1 MEQRDAYRARLD
13 RRKAALE
20 AVDVLRRL
28 GVRLTEQRLAEVRPL
43 LAEAADESLHSGDTD
58 AHAVDREDRVRA
70 IEDDDSRLGER
81 ARKIGRPVG
90 LPVVVPEHRDDRHLQ
105 VAARVG
111 DDAHLVDLPVLRQ
124 VAREQDQIGLLLDV
138 AEGLDHAIAFGGPGV
153 NVTRGGDTNRLRHT
167 PPLPQEWNE
176 HSRVPTRPVAD
187 DEAFTKLLESM
198 KRAAAV
204 LRDNDVPFALAG
216 GLAVYARGGPATE
229 HDIDF
234 IVGPDDAEHA
244 LELLGAV
251 GFRTERPAE
260 GWLYKAFDD
269 DDGSMIDLIFSPN
282 HMPEVVPELLDRAEE
297 IEVYAITLK
306 VMTVT
311 DVLTTKLLTLKEHEV
326 DYADVLEIARNCRE
340 QVEWD
345 LLRERTEQSPYA
357 KAFFTLVEELGLV
370 EA

>member
-1 MEQRDAYRARLD
+1 
-13 RRKAALE
+13 
-20 AVDVLRRL
+20 
-28 GVRLTEQRLAEVRPL
+28 
-43 LAEAADESLHSGDTD
+43 
-58 AHAVDREDRVRA
+58 
-70 IEDDDSRLGER
+70 
-81 ARKIGRPVG
+81 
-90 LPVVVPEHRDDRHLQ
+90 
-105 VAARVG
+105 
-111 DDAHLVDLPVLRQ
+111 
-124 VAREQDQIGLLLDV
+124 
-138 AEGLDHAIAFGGPGV
+138 
-153 NVTRGGDTNRLRHT
+153 
-167 PPLPQEWNE
+167 
-176 HSRVPTRPVAD
+176 
-187 DEAFTKLLESM
+187 
-198 KRAAAV
+198 
-204 LRDNDVPFALAG
+204 
-216 GLAVYARGGPATE
+216 VYARGGPATE

-244 LELLGAV
+244 LELLAAV
-251 GFRTERPAE
+251 GFRTERPPE

-269 DDGSMIDLIFSPN
+269 DGGSMIDLIFSPN
-282 HMPEVVPELLDRAEE
+282 HMPEVVPELLGRAEE